1 MDEVEDEDPRVEHL
15 FHDAQTEPR
24 PARRHRA
31 GLASIGNQVAMD
43 EKFNHPFLE
52 SDEDERMVEILNSL
66 ECARMS
72 LGALDPELK
81 ASKTAKQVS
90 VAASRFQNLV
100 LAINLGL
107 PSNKQLEDYQTVGDW
122 LASLQ

>member
-1 MDEVEDEDPRVEHL
+1 MDEVDDEDPREEHPYQ
-15 FHDAQTEPR
+15 DAQTEPR

-31 GLASIGNQVAMD
+31 GLASIGNQLD
-43 EKFNHPFLE
+43 LGEKFDHPFFE

-72 LGALDPELK
+72 LGALNPELK
-81 ASKTAKQVS
+81 TSKIAKQAS

-100 LAINLGL
+100 LSIDLSL
-107 PSNKQLEDYQTVGDW
+107 PNNKQLEDYQTVGDW
-122 LASLQ
+122 LASLN